1 MKCLQ
6 SHVKVISFALILTV
20 GKTERKRLFLR
31 TSRGWE
37 NCTKIDIKELVFLI
51 MTSSVLSHKYSRT
64 TNVSVG
70 TAMTFVAINSYPM
83 LQL

>member
-1 MKCLQ
+1 M
-6 SHVKVISFALILTV
+6 LTV

-37 NCTKIDIKELVFLI
+37 NYTKIDLKDLLFVTKASFF
-51 MTSSVLSHKYSRT
+51 LSHKYTHT

-70 TAMTFVAINSYPM
+70 TAITFVTINSYSM
-83 LQL
+83 FHL